1 MIQEITIEN
10 YKSIQSLS
18 IELGRVTVFIGE
30 NGCGKSNIL
39 EAIALGSAAAADK
52 LDNEF
57 LASRGIRVTD
67 PQLMR
72 SAFDVKNLDKEIRV
86 SFKPQDKEKISFI
99 LQHNNQPY
107 SSWEY
112 KLEGAAFIDSFAKT
126 ETSTLSRRIKKEKE
140 ESSEDIRQLDELS
153 VIIEEKL
160 GGLNF
165 DIAVLEKSREFINEA
180 LNRLFSDSNLAIE
193 PIQNE
198 VKKMQRTQ
206 NDYLKMVEELKI
218 KANRQLEELNELEK
232 INNDHILTLM
242 GIKFGF
248 LLFCIQFSFLK
259 EFEKEGQIQPLG
271 INGEGLFKYLRYLS
285 QPQFKEK
292 LDEIKEKLELIDWF
306 DDFDIPDNLYP
317 GERTLKLKDRYL
329 DPDLE
334 YFDQKSANEGFLF
347 LLFYFCLFIGEETP
361 KFFAIDN
368 IDSSLNPRLCR
379 RLIQE
384 LVELAK
390 KHDKQVILTTHN
402 PAILDGLDLHD
413 EEQKLYV
420 ISRKLSGHTRAD
432 QVFSPKAPE
441 GKDPVRLSEAF
452 LRGYIGGLPENF

>member
-39 EAIALGSAAAADK
+39 EAVALGSAAAADK

-57 LASRGIRVTD
+57 LASKGIRVTD
-67 PQLMR
+67 PKLMR
-72 SAFDVKNLDKEIRV
+72 SAFDVAGLNQQIKIIFKLINRINEIPKQVTLSYFLDHNNDFYSDWSHKPESLIKPLSIQILKNL
-86 SFKPQDKEKISFI
+86 
-99 LQHNNQPY
+99 
-107 SSWEY
+107 
-112 KLEGAAFIDSFAKT
+112 A
-126 ETSTLSRRIKKEKE
+126 E
-140 ESSEDIRQLDELS
+140 E
-153 VIIEEKL
+153 
-160 GGLNF
+160 
-165 DIAVLEKSREFINEA
+165 
-180 LNRLFSDSNLAIE
+180 RL
-193 PIQNE
+193 
-198 VKKMQRTQ
+198 
-206 NDYLKMVEELKI
+206 
-218 KANRQLEELNELEK
+218 ELNKSIREIYKQNNNIEIDNIELYREL
-232 INNDHILTLM
+232 NNRMKELTDKQLNLENKVNEL
-242 GIKFGF
+242 IKNRDMLLTQENLLKKDF
-248 LLFCIQFSFLK
+248 LIFCLEFTELK
-259 EFEKEGQIQPLG
+259 EFSKEGQIEPLG
-271 INGEGLFKYLRYLS
+271 IKGQGLFKYIRYLS

-306 DDFDIPDNLYP
+306 EDFDIPDNLYP
-317 GERTLKLKDRYL
+317 GERTLKIKDRYL

-390 KHDKQVILTTHN
+390 KYDKQVILTTHN
-402 PAILDGLDLHD
+402 PAVLDGLDLD
-413 EEQKLYV
+413 DQEQKLYV
-420 ISRKLSGHTRAD
+420 IKRKRSGQTKAI
-432 QVFSPKAPE
+432 QIFPPKPLAGQE
-441 GKDPVRLSEAF
+441 PVRLSEAF
-452 LRGYIGGLPENF
+452 LRGYIGGLPKSF

>member
-67 PQLMR
+67 PKLMR
-72 SAFDVKNLDKEIRV
+72 SAFDVNNLDKEIKIFFRLQNFNKNEEIILDYFLDHHNDFYSKWNNQSK
-86 SFKPQDKEKISFI
+86 SFKSIYLEWVAELIEKHDK
-99 LQHNNQPY
+99 
-107 SSWEY
+107 
-112 KLEGAAFIDSFAKT
+112 
-126 ETSTLSRRIKKEKE
+126 
-140 ESSEDIRQLDELS
+140 
-153 VIIEEKL
+153 
-160 GGLNF
+160 
-165 DIAVLEKSREFINEA
+165 
-180 LNRLFSDSNLAIE
+180 LNRLFMKILDKTNPEKMDSDNVDLHKMLKVYKEMLSRIENYEKKTDEHEKKAEFEETFIKSNFLIFCLE
-193 PIQNE
+193 L
-198 VKKMQRTQ
+198 T
-206 NDYLKMVEELKI
+206 ELK
-218 KANRQLEELNELEK
+218 
-232 INNDHILTLM
+232 
-242 GIKFGF
+242 
-248 LLFCIQFSFLK
+248 QFSR
-259 EFEKEGQIQPLG
+259 EGQIEPLG
-271 INGEGLFKYLRYLS
+271 IQGQGLFKYLRYLS
-285 QPQFKEK
+285 QPKFKEK
-292 LDEIKEKLELIDWF
+292 LDQIKEKLELIDWF
-306 DDFDIPDNLYP
+306 EDFDIPDNLYP

-329 DPDLE
+329 APDLE

-368 IDSSLNPRLCR
+368 IDSSLNPLLCR
-379 RLIQE
+379 RLIEE

-402 PAILDGLDLHD
+402 PAALDGLDLHD

-432 QVFSPKAPE
+432 QVFPPKAPE
-441 GKDPVRLSEAF
+441 GKKPVRLSEAF